1 MYISSVTVS
10 NFRGTA
16 SATAKFN
23 EGFNLIIGPNDSGK
37 TTFIDAIR
45 LVLGTR
51 TEDKISILDSDLRD
65 SGPLPRIDL
74 TIKFNDEK
82 SEARWFTE
90 FLTPL
95 DDGTLQLD
103 IYCQTELSSSGF
115 YFQRRLAGPSY
126 EFAKELNASV
136 LEHLR
141 ATYLKPIRDA
151 SLDLGSSQYSR
162 LARILKAH
170 SKVDD
175 HKGKL
180 FDEYNRAAEEI
191 NKIFGIF
198 ETREG
203 VLYESTTKT
212 VQDHYNSFSEKQDI
226 EETKIGFK
234 NPNGHSPRYLQSIL
248 QKLDIWTDGH
258 LPGLGTANTLY
269 MASELMLLD
278 DVAKDN
284 LKVALIE
291 ELEAHIH
298 PTRQLKIAQS
308 LQSLC
313 DKDGTQIIAT
323 SHSPNLA
330 SRARIENLLLCY
342 AGGLYNFTEGATA
355 LSDEAGDYKYLE
367 RFLDV
372 TKSSMFF
379 SRGLIFV
386 EGPTEQ
392 FLIPAY
398 AEALGYS
405 LVDYGVSVIN
415 LNQLAFKR
423 FARAFTRPD
432 AAKNPIPVT
441 IVTDADKKTK
451 SEVGASM
458 LTNDD
463 PDNNISW
470 HYGLTIEDDPIK
482 LATSELPNESAT
494 FEKIIFAARVNNGS
508 LFTLYKKA
516 YKELGKGDLPEDY
529 MQAYKKIKKIKAP
542 LAQLVSIYILDI
554 MNNEMEVD
562 IVKEASALMNV
573 SGETETDEDEK
584 LPTKQELKA
593 DIEKLFPN
601 IVSAIKKATQTDEE
615 AGSLDVPAIS

>member
-1 MYISSVTVS
+1 MYISSVAVR
-10 NFRGTA
+10 NFRGIV
-16 SATAKFN
+16 SATAEFN
-23 EGFNLIIGPNDSGK
+23 QGFNLIIGPNDSGK

-51 TEDKISILDSDLRD
+51 TEEKISIQESDLRD
-65 SGPLPRIDL
+65 TGPLPRIDL
-74 TIKFNDEK
+74 TIKFNDET

-90 FLTPL
+90 FLTPVE
-95 DDGTLQLD
+95 DGSLQLD
-103 IYCQTELSSSGF
+103 LYCQTELSSAGF
-115 YFQRRLAGPSY
+115 YFQRRTAGPNF
-126 EFAKELNASV
+126 ETAKELSASV

-170 SKVDD
+170 SKVED
-175 HKGKL
+175 HKDKL
-180 FDEYNRAAEEI
+180 FDEYNRASEEI

-198 ETREG
+198 EETEG
-203 VLYESTTKT
+203 VLYSSTTKT

-234 NPNGHSPRYLQSIL
+234 NPNGRSPRYLQSIL
-248 QKLDIWTDGH
+248 QKLDIWTNGN

-284 LKVALIE
+284 LKLALIE

-298 PTRQLKIAQS
+298 PTRQLKIVQS
-308 LQSLC
+308 LQKIC

-330 SRARIENLLLCY
+330 SRAKIKNILLCY
-342 AGGLYNFTEGATA
+342 SGGLYDFRVGNTGLT
-355 LSDEAGDYKYLE
+355 DEAGDYKYLE

-372 TKSSMFF
+372 TKSNMFF

-392 FLIPAY
+392 FLIPVF
-398 AEALGYS
+398 AEVLGYN
-405 LVDYGVSVIN
+405 LIDYGVSVIN

-423 FARAFTRPD
+423 FARAFTRSGD
-432 AAKNPIPVT
+432 AKNPIPVA

-451 SEVGASM
+451 EQVATTLAEYNNSE
-458 LTNDD
+458 
-463 PDNNISW
+463 NNISW
-470 HYGLTIEDDPIK
+470 HFGLTIEDAPIQT
-482 LATSELPNESAT
+482 AETSITNNRAT
-494 FEKIIFAARVNNGS
+494 FEKIIFAARESNGS

-516 YKELGKGDLPEDY
+516 FSDLGKGTLPDDY
-529 MQAYKKIKKIKAP
+529 MEAYEKIEKIKAP
-542 LAQLVSIYILDI
+542 LAQLVSIYISDI
-554 MNNEMEVD
+554 LSGINADEIDYADTMEV
-562 IVKEASALMNV
+562 
-573 SGETETDEDEK
+573 
-584 LPTKQELKA
+584 LPTKEALLQ
-593 DIEKLFPN
+593 DIKILFPN
-601 IVSAIKKATQTDEE
+601 IVNAVKKSAHITTEE
-615 AGSLDVPAIS
+615 